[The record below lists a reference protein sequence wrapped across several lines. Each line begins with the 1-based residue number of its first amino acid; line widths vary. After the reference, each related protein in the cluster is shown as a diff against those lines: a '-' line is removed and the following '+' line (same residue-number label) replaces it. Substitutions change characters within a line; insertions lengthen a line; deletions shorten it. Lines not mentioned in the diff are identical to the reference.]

1 MSSPSPPAPN
11 PSQHIAPI
19 NGLRI
24 GEHCELHVLC
34 CPVFSGHVEMFNG
47 EYYFA
52 GHFGTSWVK
61 HYCTYQRDSK
71 QITMV
76 PFDQKSGGKGVS
88 SFLNFMFDLLG

>member
-1 MSSPSPPAPN
+1 MSY
-11 PSQHIAPI
+11 
-19 NGLRI
+19 
-24 GEHCELHVLC
+24 
-34 CPVFSGHVEMFNG
+34 MFCVVQYAVDMWRCLNV

-76 PFDQKSGGKGVS
+76 PFDQKSGRKGGEFIFKFHV
-88 SFLNFMFDLLG
+88 

>member
-1 MSSPSPPAPN
+1 MVNRQSS
-11 PSQHIAPI
+11 
-19 NGLRI
+19 L
-24 GEHCELHVLC
+24 
-34 CPVFSGHVEMFNG
+34 
-47 EYYFA
+47 A

-88 SFLNFMFDLLG
+88 ALWKCLAQFAQLTGNDNDVLLRVQGFTVQLLNFVQ

>member
-1 MSSPSPPAPN
+1 MPEYLS
-11 PSQHIAPI
+11 I
-19 NGLRI
+19 
-24 GEHCELHVLC
+24 VTYLC
-34 CPVFSGHVEMFNG
+34 VMAVNDLQCTVDVCRWLMGNIP
-47 EYYFA
+47 FA

-88 SFLNFMFDLLG
+88 SL